1 MPMPRKRLNVEVEKV
16 GNWIATWGNNLEFE
30 VEEVGGVRRFSV
42 DLTRRSC
49 SYNFLELVGIPC
61 RHDIT
66 AMTKIDKNP

>member
-30 VEEVGGVRRFSV
+30 VEEVGGARRFSV
-42 DLTRRSC
+42 DLTKRSC
-49 SYNFLELVGIPC
+49 SCNFWELVGIPC